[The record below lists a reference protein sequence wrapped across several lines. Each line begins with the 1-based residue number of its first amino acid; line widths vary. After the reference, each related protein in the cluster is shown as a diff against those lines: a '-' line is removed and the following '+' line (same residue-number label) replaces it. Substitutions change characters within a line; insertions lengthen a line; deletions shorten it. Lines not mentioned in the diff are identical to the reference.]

1 MPDKFYTYQYLREDG
16 TAYYIGKGSND
27 RAFHRTKG
35 AVRPPKDRSRVLIQ
49 YWGSEPEAFE
59 MEKYYIR
66 LFGRKDNGTGILR
79 NMTDGGENP
88 PRPKKGR
95 KVSPWSVQSRARH
108 ATALT
113 PEVRR
118 KIGDASRGNTNR
130 RGVVLSQETKNKISM
145 SKAGNTQPRYA
156 VEQRANALRG
166 KSRPPFSQET
176 RNKMSAAAKARWAV
190 GGKS

>member
-1 MPDKFYTYQYLREDG
+1 ALRSSRHH
-16 TAYYIGKGSND
+16 KL
-27 RAFHRTKG
+27 HR
-35 AVRPPKDRSRVLIQ
+35 PKESARILIQ
-49 YWGSEPEAFE
+49 FWSSEPEAFE

-118 KIGDASRGNTNR
+118 KIGDASRGN
-130 RGVVLSQETKNKISM
+130 
-145 SKAGNTQPRYA
+145 
-156 VEQRANALRG
+156 
-166 KSRPPFSQET
+166 
-176 RNKMSAAAKARWAV
+176 
-190 GGKS
+190 